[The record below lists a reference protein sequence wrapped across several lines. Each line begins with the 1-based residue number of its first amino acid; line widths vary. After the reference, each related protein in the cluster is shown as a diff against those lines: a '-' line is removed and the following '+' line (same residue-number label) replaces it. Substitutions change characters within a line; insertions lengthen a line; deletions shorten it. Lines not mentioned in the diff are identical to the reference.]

1 MLLLPLLL
9 AMRSLARDRQ
19 LMGSLANGRRGD
31 VLALSALAIV
41 AISIVGLGVALFV

>member
-19 LMGSLANGRRGD
+19 LMGSQANGRRGD
-31 VLALSALAIV
+31 LLTLSALAIV
-41 AISIVGLGVALFV
+41 ALSLVGLGIALFV